1 MQLRPEDIS
10 KIIKE
15 QIKNYDNK
23 IEQSE
28 TGTVIQ
34 VGDGIAKA
42 YGLENCMANEL
53 VQFPDGEYGMAMN
66 L

>member
-28 TGTVIQ
+28 TGT
-34 VGDGIAKA
+34 GIH
-42 YGLENCMANEL
+42 
-53 VQFPDGEYGMAMN
+53 V
-66 L
+66 